1 MQQTMG
7 LAGFPYDIYELHDL
21 AKPDFPGD
29 QYKLIVFL
37 NCAMITE
44 TAAAGIA
51 RWQNGNRV
59 LCWTYA
65 AGITDYDGIR
75 PDRHAALIGMRL
87 GWRNQRQNI
96 HVCVED
102 TGHPLTQGGAALNFG
117 TEGSVGPVCFA
128 DDAQATVLGRLR
140 DGGEAAF
147 ALHERRRGLRKSLP
161 ALPAHRH
168 AGTETHRPALP
179 RPTHGPVIRR
189 AKRGSRFAAD
199 FRRECRI

>member
-1 MQQTMG
+1 MG

-128 DDAQATVLGRLR
+128 DDAQATVLGRGRGGVCAARATTWFTQIAPCFACTPPRR
-140 DGGEAAF
+140 DRNASTCPPPPDS
-147 ALHERRRGLRKSLP
+147 RTCYP
-161 ALPAHRH
+161 ASKAR
-168 AGTETHRPALP
+168 
-179 RPTHGPVIRR
+179 
-189 AKRGSRFAAD
+189 
-199 FRRECRI
+199 